1 MDRLV
6 EIPLCAGTHDRA
18 ALRRRDEAWLAQARQ
33 AASSRVI
40 AVRSHADLL
49 VAEGSRLGCLDLAG
63 LPADAELTFL
73 GIDEQGAAVFV
84 CDLDAL
90 ADAKSLVI
98 PNEVSNPRPLSLPTG
113 TDSSLDARND
123 QWTAGSDTGT
133 LHVPAHAF
141 QELRVAGG
149 LLSAGDAAL
158 AVQAVAM
165 VNWHR
170 RHRFCGVCGGP
181 AAAEEAGHS
190 RRCANCGAQ
199 HFPRTDPAVIMLV
212 AAGDRCVLSRRTGSA
227 TNRWT
232 VLSGFVEPG
241 ETPEAAVVREV
252 LEEVGV
258 RVNTVRYLGSQPWPF
273 PASLM
278 LGYEAEAEFGEL
290 TVDEELEDARWFS
303 RAEIMAAIQ
312 DGSLAFPPS
321 VSISR
326 QLIWTWL
333 HE

>member
-1 MDRLV
+1 MEPLV

-18 ALRRRDEAWLAQARQ
+18 AQRRRDVAWLAAVRQ
-33 AASSRVI
+33 APSTRVV
-40 AVRSHADLL
+40 AVRSQSDLL
-49 VAEGSRLGCLDLAG
+49 IAEGARLGCLDLGA
-63 LPADAELTFL
+63 LPRDAELTFL
-73 GIDEQGAAVFV
+73 GVDEQGCAVFV
-84 CDLDAL
+84 CDAETLSADPREPAL
-90 ADAKSLVI
+90 AM
-98 PNEVSNPRPLSLPTG
+98 PT
-113 TDSSLDARND
+113 DE
-123 QWTAGSDTGT
+123 AGAEAGR
-133 LHVPAHAF
+133 VF
-141 QELRVAGG
+141 QELRMAGG

-165 VNWHR
+165 VGWHR
-170 RHRFCGVCGGP
+170 RHQFCGVCGG
-181 AAAEEAGHS
+181 ATVAEEAGHS
-190 RRCANCGAQ
+190 RRCAGCGAQ

-212 AAGDRCVLSRRTGSA
+212 AAGDRCVLSRRLGSP

-252 LEEVGV
+252 YEEVAVHV
-258 RVNTVRYLGSQPWPF
+258 RGVRYLGSQPWPF

-278 LGYEAEAEFGEL
+278 LGYEADADYGEL
-290 TVDEELEDARWFS
+290 VVDEELEDARWFS

-333 HE
+333 HQ

>member
-1 MDRLV
+1 MERLV
-6 EIPLCAGTHDRA
+6 EIPMCDGTHDRA

-33 AASSRVI
+33 AATTRVI
-40 AVRSHADLL
+40 AVRSQSDLL
-49 VAEGSRLGCLDLAG
+49 IADGSGLGCLDLSA
-63 LPADAELTFL
+63 LPDDAELTFL
-73 GIDEQGAAVFV
+73 GVDEQGAAVFV
-84 CDLDAL
+84 CDAEAGGLGAE
-90 ADAKSLVI
+90 ADA
-98 PNEVSNPRPLSLPTG
+98 
-113 TDSSLDARND
+113 
-123 QWTAGSDTGT
+123 
-133 LHVPAHAF
+133 F
-141 QELRVAGG
+141 QDLRVAGAV
-149 LLSAGDAAL
+149 LSAGDSAL

-165 VNWHR
+165 VGWHR

-181 AAAEEAGHS
+181 TLAEEAGHS

-212 AAGDRCVLSRRTGSA
+212 AAGDRCVLSRRPGSA
-227 TNRWT
+227 LNRWT

-252 LEEVGV
+252 YEEVGV
-258 RVNTVRYLGSQPWPF
+258 RVSSVRYLGSQPWPF

-290 TVDEELEDARWFS
+290 TVDDELEDARWFS
-303 RAEIMAAIQ
+303 RAEILAAIK
-312 DGSLAFPPS
+312 DGSLTFPPS

-333 HE
+333 HEVPSP